1 MFHCL
6 DSGLFKAVNSGVSLV
21 FRCLDCD
28 FFKAVNS
35 GVLLVFRLWL
45 V

>member
-6 DSGLFKAVNSGVSLV
+6 DCGLFKAVNSGVLLV
-21 FRCLDCD
+21 FHCLDCGL
-28 FFKAVNS
+28 FKAVNS